1 MKILAYIFLIVM
13 LSSIAVAQQKLTKE
27 QQRNKKMVR
36 YYAELLEVDAD
47 LCDAIAQVESVYKSK
62 AFNNPKKPLKNEVWI
77 SRGVMQLTF
86 DTGKKFNRKIQ
97 RKDDLYHAENNII
110 AGIRY
115 IKYLI
120 RKYPLSTLEDI
131 TQIYNLGETKFLQG
145 TRNPSYAKKFQAIYW
160 DIKEKQLNNLSLSLG
175 VEPTGF

>member
-1 MKILAYIFLIVM
+1 
-13 LSSIAVAQQKLTKE
+13 
-27 QQRNKKMVR
+27 
-36 YYAELLEVDAD
+36 
-47 LCDAIAQVESVYKSK
+47 
-62 AFNNPKKPLKNEVWI
+62 
-77 SRGVMQLTF
+77 MQLTF

-97 RKDDLYHAENNII
+97 KKDDLYHAENNII

-131 TQIYNLGETKFLQG
+131 TQLYNLGETKFLQG

-160 DIKEKQLNNLSLSLG
+160 DIKEKQLNNLSLTAMGSVILCG
-175 VEPTGF
+175 SPNHSQPHSDGEKFNLNER